1 MGIRSRG
8 ETLEQASQLLLGR
21 ATSDVREL
29 APERLAGCPDDALRE
44 AARLLGLPTSGEAVR
59 RSLAADVARALAQ
72 LIAGE
77 APDATASAEGEGA
90 ERAETSETL
99 DFAMR
104 SKFDLGDERDAAP
117 ARFIPWSYGHDR
129 LTAMVVDPHT
139 LYVYWEVTDPA
150 IERARQGLGPA
161 GAESW
166 INLRLYDVS
175 GRIFDGT
182 NALSYVDQR
191 VERGDRQWFFETAR
205 PGSTAIVELGMKSSE
220 GYFVKIAR
228 SGRADFPRHAMGGEG
243 SVEWLTVHSA
253 AGDAGPAVVG
263 GAPIP
268 TGGSGA
274 ALESTAP
281 TPQDGNG
288 DALGRALWRALTE
301 RWSTEG
307 YEVIRR
313 EWLEAGRT
321 FEWVGPLIRTH
332 WEAGPFAVPVEA
344 PAEIVERYEGPVTV
358 YTSNGHTRVVFGPW
372 EVVIRG
378 LSGWAEKRVLARW
391 EVYTSWVV
399 GERVVRE
406 LLARSILPIALTA
419 GGASEGLLLGASER
433 RWLFGSEERLAGAS
447 DVFLLG
453 ASELKMLGASETL
466 FLGASESRFRG
477 ASEWRALGASEWW
490 LAGAS
495 ENLVAGASERRLGGA
510 SEQSWGGGSESSASA
525 PSFG

>member
-1 MGIRSRG
+1 
-8 ETLEQASQLLLGR
+8 
-21 ATSDVREL
+21 
-29 APERLAGCPDDALRE
+29 
-44 AARLLGLPTSGEAVR
+44 
-59 RSLAADVARALAQ
+59 
-72 LIAGE
+72 
-77 APDATASAEGEGA
+77 
-90 ERAETSETL
+90 
-99 DFAMR
+99 
-104 SKFDLGDERDAAP
+104 
-117 ARFIPWSYGHDR
+117 
-129 LTAMVVDPHT
+129 MVVDPQT

-150 IERARQGLGPA
+150 IESARQGLGPV
-161 GAESW
+161 GADSW
-166 INLRLYDVS
+166 INLRIYDVS

-191 VERGDRQWFFETAR
+191 VERGDRQWFFETNR
-205 PGSTAIVELGMKSSE
+205 PGSTAIVELGMKSRE

-263 GAPIP
+263 GAPVP
-268 TGGSGA
+268 TGGGDGA
-274 ALESTAP
+274 PENAAP
-281 TPQDGNG
+281 GAKAGNG
-288 DALGRALWRALTE
+288 EPLEQALWRALTE

-321 FEWVGPLIRTH
+321 FEWMGPLIRTH

-344 PAEIVERYEGPVTV
+344 PTEVVERYEGPVTV

-378 LSGWAEKRVLARW
+378 LSGWAERRVLARW

-399 GERVVRE
+399 GEGVVRE
-406 LLARSILPIALTA
+406 LLSRSILPIALTA
-419 GGASEGLLLGASER
+419 GGASEGLLLGASEM
-433 RWLFGSEERLAGAS
+433 RWLFGSEQRLAGAS

-453 ASELKMLGASETL
+453 ASELRMLGASETL
-466 FLGASESRFRG
+466 FLGASESRLRG

-490 LAGAS
+490 QAGAS
-495 ENLVAGASERRLGGA
+495 ENIVAGASERRLGGGSEQLWGGA
-510 SEQSWGGGSESSASA
+510 SEARPAA
-525 PSFG
+525 PSFD